1 MLTDACA
8 YIHTTCKRTQQEHQC
23 QFIFRF
29 AALDLGAVATGF
41 ALLRLPKMAE
51 LKGAPPASFKADAQD
66 DTAAIEFKDK
76 RREKARQARLVVQAA
91 ENKQV
96 LLTLL
101 ILLLTNTITLYSY
114 KYVALLLMLLLLV
127 LVLPLLVPAAATT
140 AKVRVRLECCYSAT
154 AASMRSV
161 A

>member
-1 MLTDACA
+1 LPAKHHHDRA
-8 YIHTTCKRTQQEHQC
+8 YYRIRSYAYYIQYTHIHTQQEHQC

-96 LLTLL
+96 LL
-101 ILLLTNTITLYSY
+101 LTISIIVTPTITLLLSHSPLLLLL
-114 KYVALLLMLLLLV
+114 VALLLLLLPVLLIILLLL
-127 LVLPLLVPAAATT
+127 LI
-140 AKVRVRLECCYSAT
+140 
-154 AASMRSV
+154 
-161 A
+161 

>member
-1 MLTDACA
+1 M
-8 YIHTTCKRTQQEHQC
+8 HTQQEHQC

-96 LLTLL
+96 LLTVDTANTVTST
-101 ILLLTNTITLYSY
+101 LT
-114 KYVALLLMLLLLV
+114 LV
-127 LVLPLLVPAAATT
+127 HMQCLVTQ
-140 AKVRVRLECCYSAT
+140 
-154 AASMRSV
+154 
-161 A
+161 